1 MKAAPVSFTQ
11 DPREHVHFVMKF
23 RGELCADEVGCSGPF
38 ASSDELHVIVVAA
51 VLCSQRGAVEREHRA
66 NAEPRR
72 GLVDVQSLFGAAG
85 ISPAIGLLQLPIEN
99 VDSTV
104 DHLGWVDARAV
115 GQFGQDLV

>member
-23 RGELCADEVGCSGPF
+23 RGELCADEVRGSGSF
-38 ASSDELHVIVVAA
+38 ASSDELQVIVVTA
-51 VLCSQRGAVEREHRA
+51 VLCSQCGAVEGEHRA

-72 GLVDVQSLFGAAG
+72 GLVDVQPLFGAAG
-85 ISPAIGLLQLPIEN
+85 IPPAIGLLQLSIEN
-99 VDSTV
+99 VDSVV

-115 GQFGQDLV
+115 G